1 LDDIK
6 KGDVFPAIRNNRVD
20 FYYKGG
26 KLFSFDKRG
35 FKTHIKYAC
44 VCDFD
49 KDYIYKQELK
59 NIKNIMNFV
68 KGYERIKENCAHYSG
83 IEAEEVGRI
92 YQKFSYLNSN
102 LNVVVLDIEV
112 SFGARDEDRKQ
123 DRIDLLL
130 LNKKEK
136 RLRFYEVKDFSNKD
150 IWSKKGTKP
159 RVVGQIKRY
168 KGQIGKNEGKIIDQ
182 YSSYINIVSE
192 LFGLELKKPE
202 YVDREVC
209 LLIFGFDI
217 DQLQGRL
224 KTLLEQDGSL
234 KDIKYYRRGN
244 VSGLKD
250 LTVVW
255 NRCN

>member
-1 LDDIK
+1 
-6 KGDVFPAIRNNRVD
+6 
-20 FYYKGG
+20 
-26 KLFSFDKRG
+26 
-35 FKTHIKYAC
+35 
-44 VCDFD
+44 
-49 KDYIYKQELK
+49 
-59 NIKNIMNFV
+59 MNFV

-83 IEAEEVGRI
+83 IEAGEVGRI

-168 KGQIGKNEGKIIDQ
+168 KVQIGKNEGKIIDQ